1 MSLSKLRIGFFDLQ
15 PESLSVWDRC
25 SMPAEKGAHIE
36 SSQQLLDCVT
46 SKQVHVLVLS
56 VFDDLELLRS
66 FFKQSSEALVH
77 CPVVVVVGR
86 SQVSLAIE
94 AMRLGADEV
103 IENPEDIQ
111 TITDVIELVGQSIG
125 TDFICDAEQTRQLLA
140 LASRVAQTDVTV
152 LINGES
158 GTGKEVL
165 AKHIHSHSARAN
177 KPFVAV
183 NCASIPESMLEDMLF
198 GHEKGAFTGAHQRHA
213 GLFEQAHHGTI
224 FLDEI
229 GEMPLVLQAKI
240 LRVLQERELRRLGG
254 SDLISLDLRV
264 IAATN
269 RNLAE
274 RVRDR
279 EFREDLFYRLNVFPL
294 KVMPLRERQDDVLPI
309 AHALLSKHRG
319 ITKRNCKLSRATQ
332 SFLKTYSWPGNV
344 RELENVIQRAMVLA
358 VDGIIEVEHLLL
370 ETHSHQGDIS
380 SLNQEELLKQIDPVF
395 SREQQQAAALRD
407 LPLEASASEALSS
420 TQPEQQPQQAN
431 EGLSD
436 LTWKSESRVIIDT
449 LSRFSGNRKNTA
461 EQLGI
466 SPRTLRYK
474 LARLK
479 EEGVALP

>member
-1 MSLSKLRIGFFDLQ
+1 MSLSKLRVGFFDLQ

-25 SMPAEKGAHIE
+25 PMPSEKGALLE
-36 SSQQLLDCVT
+36 SSQQLLDCVS

-111 TITDVIELVGQSIG
+111 TITGVIELVGQSIG

-165 AKHIHSHSARAN
+165 AKHIHSHSARAD

-224 FLDEI
+224 F
-229 GEMPLVLQAKI
+229 
-240 LRVLQERELRRLGG
+240 
-254 SDLISLDLRV
+254 
-264 IAATN
+264 
-269 RNLAE
+269 
-274 RVRDR
+274 
-279 EFREDLFYRLNVFPL
+279 FR
-294 KVMPLRERQDDVLPI
+294 
-309 AHALLSKHRG
+309 
-319 ITKRNCKLSRATQ
+319 
-332 SFLKTYSWPGNV
+332 
-344 RELENVIQRAMVLA
+344 
-358 VDGIIEVEHLLL
+358 
-370 ETHSHQGDIS
+370 
-380 SLNQEELLKQIDPVF
+380 
-395 SREQQQAAALRD
+395 
-407 LPLEASASEALSS
+407 
-420 TQPEQQPQQAN
+420 
-431 EGLSD
+431 
-436 LTWKSESRVIIDT
+436 
-449 LSRFSGNRKNTA
+449 
-461 EQLGI
+461 
-466 SPRTLRYK
+466 
-474 LARLK
+474 
-479 EEGVALP
+479 